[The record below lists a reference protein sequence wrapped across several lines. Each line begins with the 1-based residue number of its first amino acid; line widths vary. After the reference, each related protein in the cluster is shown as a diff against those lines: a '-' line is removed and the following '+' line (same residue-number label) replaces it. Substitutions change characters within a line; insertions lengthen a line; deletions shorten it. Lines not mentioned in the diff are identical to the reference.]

1 MPAALVEAYTVPI
14 AHAGITKLTIERSVS
29 MDSESP
35 PYYQIT
41 IKAHLDAH
49 WSNWFEGMTITN
61 QPGGEAVLVG
71 PIVDQ
76 AALHGLLAK
85 IRDFGLPL
93 IAVQPI
99 LPDTA
104 QRQ

>member
-1 MPAALVEAYTVPI
+1 
-14 AHAGITKLTIERSVS
+14 
-29 MDSESP
+29 MDPESP
-35 PYYQIT
+35 CYYQIT
-41 IKAHLDAH
+41 IKAHLDSH
-49 WSNWFEGMTITN
+49 WSNWFEGMTIIN
-61 QPGGEAVLVG
+61 QPGGEADLIG

-93 IAVQPI
+93 VAVQPI

-104 QRQ
+104 QSE

>member
-1 MPAALVEAYTVPI
+1 
-14 AHAGITKLTIERSVS
+14 

-35 PYYQIT
+35 CYYQIT
-41 IKAHLDAH
+41 IRAHLDSR
-49 WSNWFEGMTITN
+49 WSSWFEGMTITN
-61 QPGGEAVLVG
+61 QPDGEAILIG

-76 AALHGLLAK
+76 AALHGMLAK

-93 IAVQPI
+93 VAVQPI

-104 QRQ
+104 QRE